1 MWLAGRVI
9 GRRWCSRCWCVRE
22 RTRTDASD
30 AACLSRTWRTC
41 FAGRTARPAAGV
53 RAEMTTAVATA
64 LSAVTPT
71 SAQPNRSVRN
81 RDPSVLSTR
90 MKHPESNR
98 DSCRRYGPRGPTCGP
113 VVPPVLD
120 DEAVS
125 ELVSAAVLVPV
136 FRDAR
141 GDLRVVLVVRAAGGA
156 HGGQIGLPGGKREPG
171 DPSLLETALREAE
184 EEVGLARDRVE
195 IVAELDELDSR
206 ATGFRVKP
214 YLGRIVPPGRWR
226 LAGAEITEL
235 LTPTIDSL
243 ADVASRR
250 EEPIAVPSWP

>member
-1 MWLAGRVI
+1 
-9 GRRWCSRCWCVRE
+9 
-22 RTRTDASD
+22 
-30 AACLSRTWRTC
+30 
-41 FAGRTARPAAGV
+41 
-53 RAEMTTAVATA
+53 MTTAVATA

-113 VVPPVLD
+113 AVPPVLD

-125 ELVSAAVLVPV
+125 ERVSAAVLVPV

-184 EEVGLARDRVE
+184 EEIGLVRSRVE
-195 IVAELDELDSR
+195 VLAELPELDSR
-206 ATGFRVKP
+206 AIGFRVQP
-214 YLGRIVPPGRWR
+214 YLARVTPPERWR

-235 LTPTIDSL
+235 LAPAVESL
-243 ADVASRR
+243 ADPAARR
-250 EEPIAVPSWP
+250 DELLHEPGWPEPRSFPGVRLGERYFLWGLTLRVLEPLVPRLLAGEWAL

>member
-1 MWLAGRVI
+1 VG
-9 GRRWCSRCWCVRE
+9 E
-22 RTRTDASD
+22 RI
-30 AACLSRTWRTC
+30 
-41 FAGRTARPAAGV
+41 
-53 RAEMTTAVATA
+53 
-64 LSAVTPT
+64 
-71 SAQPNRSVRN
+71 
-81 RDPSVLSTR
+81 
-90 MKHPESNR
+90 
-98 DSCRRYGPRGPTCGP
+98 
-113 VVPPVLD
+113 
-120 DEAVS
+120 
-125 ELVSAAVLVPV
+125 SAAVLVPV
-136 FRDAR
+136 FRD
-141 GDLRVVLVVRAAGGA
+141 GEGELRLVLVVRAAGGA

-171 DPSLLETALREAE
+171 DRTLLETALREAE

-250 EEPIAVPSWP
+250 EEPIAVPSWPLPRLIAGITLGDGYFLWGLTLRVLEPLLPRLLAGEWTF